1 MVRARSWLCGLAAS
15 AFWAGCA
22 TPQNQVIRL
31 ADSFEPLRQQF
42 NSDKHRVRVLA
53 LFSPT

>member
-1 MVRARSWLCGLAAS
+1 MARARSWLCGLAAL
-15 AFWAGCA
+15 AFFAGCA

-31 ADSFEPLRQQF
+31 ANSFEPLRQQF
-42 NSDKHRVRVLA
+42 NADKQKVRVLA